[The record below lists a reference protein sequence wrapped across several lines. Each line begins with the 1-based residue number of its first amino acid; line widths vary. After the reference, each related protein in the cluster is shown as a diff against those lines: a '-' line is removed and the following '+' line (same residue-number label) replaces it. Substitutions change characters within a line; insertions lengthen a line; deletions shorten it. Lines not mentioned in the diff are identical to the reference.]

1 MIAFFIWTGV
11 NTQHSAGFVVHV
23 TRLALAFLGI
33 IKPLLKKKKIIY
45 KLIIIIETRIWTLD
59 VIKISKNT
67 NPLSYKVLNS

>member
-33 IKPLLKKKKIIY
+33 IKPLFFKKNYLQTDNYNRDKNLNFRCYKNIKKY
-45 KLIIIIETRIWTLD
+45 KSIEL
-59 VIKISKNT
+59 
-67 NPLSYKVLNS
+67 

>member
-33 IKPLLKKKKIIY
+33 IKPLFLKKIIY

-67 NPLSYKVLNS
+67 NQLSYKVLNS

>member
-33 IKPLLKKKKIIY
+33 IKPLFFKKNY
-45 KLIIIIETRIWTLD
+45 LQTDNYNRDEL
-59 VIKISKNT
+59 
-67 NPLSYKVLNS
+67 